1 MSTSPSDW
9 RPPDCNHLG
18 VIFFSDIS
26 KISEGIGD
34 KVGMF
39 FQAIA
44 TFFAGFI
51 VGFLRGWKLTLVI
64 MAISPILGLSTAV
77 WAKVCETPTFFCV
90 LAHRA
95 LLCVF
100 RVYMYLLP
108 IQPCAQCL
116 QKPCTDVCHSHRAL
130 IWILMF
136 NMIPNTTVLTL
147 ITIPHFTITSLS
159 KYSHGMCEMTGTVI
173 FLFKKTQI

>member
-1 MSTSPSDW
+1 M
-9 RPPDCNHLG
+9 
-18 VIFFSDIS
+18 IFFSDIS

-77 WAKVCETPTFFCV
+77 WAKVCEAWAFPCV
-90 LAHRA
+90 LTHADR
-95 LLCVF
+95 
-100 RVYMYLLP
+100 
-108 IQPCAQCL
+108 
-116 QKPCTDVCHSHRAL
+116 
-130 IWILMF
+130 
-136 NMIPNTTVLTL
+136 
-147 ITIPHFTITSLS
+147 
-159 KYSHGMCEMTGTVI
+159 VI
-173 FLFKKTQI
+173 FSMQDSGTCADPC

>member
-1 MSTSPSDW
+1 
-9 RPPDCNHLG
+9 
-18 VIFFSDIS
+18 
-26 KISEGIGD
+26 
-34 KVGMF
+34 MF

-77 WAKVCETPTFFCV
+77 WAKVCETPTFFPHST
-90 LAHRA
+90 HRG

-100 RVYMYLLP
+100 RVYVYLLP
-108 IQPCAQCL
+108 IQKCAQCL
-116 QKPCTDVCHSHRAL
+116 QKPCTEVCHSHRAL
-130 IWILMF
+130 ISILMF

-147 ITIPHFTITSLS
+147 ITILHFTVTSLS
-159 KYSHGMCEMTGTVI
+159 EYSHVMFEITGMVI
-173 FLFKKTQI
+173 FLLKETQI

>member
-1 MSTSPSDW
+1 MSASPSDW
-9 RPPDCNHLG
+9 RPRNHLG
-18 VIFFSDIS
+18 VIFCSDIF

-90 LAHRA
+90 LAR
-95 LLCVF
+95 VF

-108 IQPCAQCL
+108 IQMCAQCQ
-116 QKPCTDVCHSHRAL
+116 QKPCTEVCHSHRAL

-147 ITIPHFTITSLS
+147 ITILHFTVTSLS
-159 KYSHGMCEMTGTVI
+159 KYSHVMFEMTGMVI
-173 FLFKKTQI
+173 LLFKKTQI